1 MVVTL
6 GESGPEVEAGS
17 TPEPGASPPFS
28 PKPLDRDF
36 IVWAYKL
43 LLDREPESE
52 DVIAAMQTAWGT
64 TRDLRRAL
72 MASPEF
78 RGKNLASLAYT
89 PESNVVIA
97 QLPSSLRLF
106 VDLSDVAIGLNIARG
121 RYEASELAFVQRYVK
136 RGQSVLDIGANIGL
150 FSIVMG
156 DLVGPEGRV
165 HAFEPLQQNLTL
177 LERSIRENRME
188 ARITVRRALVGDA
201 AGERQLVSLSL
212 QEGAMNSGGAY
223 LQTPGTPVPA
233 GHTVESVPMVTLD
246 TEDIRSPVSFIKID
260 VEGAEPFVFRGAK
273 RLLAADRPVIL
284 CEINPRQLERVAGCT
299 GSDFIAELAALGY
312 QCFELESGS
321 PAALIDRWGHQS
333 VGSVVFLPRESPAR
347 ARSVAEL
354 EAELSELRIRVDGGL
369 TRERRLREATLHL
382 QQAIESAASLERRLQ
397 SEIERYASYHR
408 AVENSTGWRIVQ
420 FLRRLA
426 GRRW

>member
-1 MVVTL
+1 MVVSL
-6 GESGPEVEAGS
+6 GESRPEIEAGS
-17 TPEPGASPPFS
+17 VPEPDVSPSFP
-28 PKPLDRDF
+28 PKPLDREF

-52 DVIAAMQTAWGT
+52 DAIAAMQTAWGT

-78 RGKNLASLAYT
+78 RAKNPESLAYT

-121 RYEASELAFVQRYVK
+121 RYEASELAFVQRSVK
-136 RGQSVLDIGANIGL
+136 RGQTVLDIGANIGL

-156 DLVGPEGRV
+156 DLVGPDGRV
-165 HAFEPLQQNLTL
+165 HAFEPLQQNLAL

-188 ARITVRRALVGDA
+188 ERIAVRRALVGDA

-223 LQTPGTPVPA
+223 LQTPGSPAPA
-233 GHTVESVPMVTLD
+233 GHTVQSVPMVTLD
-246 TEDIRSPVSFIKID
+246 TEEFGSPVSFIKID

-273 RLLAADRPVIL
+273 RLLATDRPVIL
-284 CEINPRQLERVAGCT
+284 CEINPRQLERVAGCG

-312 QCFELESGS
+312 RCFELESGN
-321 PAALIDRWGHQS
+321 PAALIEHWGDRS
-333 VGSVVFLPRESPAR
+333 VGSVVFLPRESPER
-347 ARSVAEL
+347 ARSVADL
-354 EAELSELRIRVDGGL
+354 EAEVSELRNRLDESL
-369 TRERRLREATLHL
+369 TREMRLREETLHL
-382 QQAIESAASLERRLQ
+382 QQVIESAASLERRLQ

-408 AVENSTGWRIVQ
+408 AVESSTGWRIVQ
-420 FLRRLA
+420 FLRRLS
-426 GRRW
+426 GRKW